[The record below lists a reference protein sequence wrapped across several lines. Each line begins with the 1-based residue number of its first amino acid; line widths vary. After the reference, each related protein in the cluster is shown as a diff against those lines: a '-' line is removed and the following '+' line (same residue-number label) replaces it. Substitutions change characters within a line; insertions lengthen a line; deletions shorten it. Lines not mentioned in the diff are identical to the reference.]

1 MPYIINLRLS
11 KYFVTFETT
20 IWRLWELGFSRDFP
34 VREDSPS
41 DVSGSLVDLA
51 TTTVHDKHVSRSSNS
66 KTQADSAVHYQN
78 SDTRAERLPKE
89 KYELQ
94 NEEELSVAM
103 VRKKT
108 WVALTVTRTK
118 ESRPYG
124 YVVMITP
131 LDITVG
137 RTRILMT
144 TELNNLPLLIN
155 EYCA

>member
-1 MPYIINLRLS
+1 MFLAQATVKHKP
-11 KYFVTFETT
+11 TPPCT
-20 IWRLWELGFSRDFP
+20 I
-34 VREDSPS
+34 
-41 DVSGSLVDLA
+41 
-51 TTTVHDKHVSRSSNS
+51 
-66 KTQADSAVHYQN
+66 KTQ
-78 SDTRAERLPKE
+78 DTRAERLPKE

-103 VRKKT
+103 VLKKT
-108 WVALTVTRTK
+108 WVALTRTK
-118 ESRPYG
+118 ESRPYA

-137 RTRILMT
+137 RTRILTT